1 MQASLLTGLR
11 RGYIYCMLCML
22 LGTGLVSAIGTEGK
36 IRVKMAE
43 EYTNV
48 PIVSGNLSMSCL
60 DNPKDAQ

>member
-1 MQASLLTGLR
+1 
-11 RGYIYCMLCML
+11 MLCML
-22 LGTGLVSAIGTEGK
+22 LGAGLVSAIGTEGK